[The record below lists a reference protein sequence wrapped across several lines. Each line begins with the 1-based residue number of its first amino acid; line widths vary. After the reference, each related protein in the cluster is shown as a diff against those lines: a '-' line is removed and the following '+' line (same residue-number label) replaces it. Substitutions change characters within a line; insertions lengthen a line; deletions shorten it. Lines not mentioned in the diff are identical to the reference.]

1 MIHTVKTNELHLQYI
16 KFGTGDKALVILPGL
31 SVKSVLVYEAS
42 IAAAYSVFTNDYT
55 VYLLDRRLNLSDG
68 YSIKDM
74 AEDTAAVM
82 NALGIEKACIFG
94 VSQGGM
100 AAQQFALDHPDLV
113 EKLVLCSTAP
123 KMISG
128 PAFAGGDIKEKIN
141 NFMAVLYSD
150 GVAQAAGMKV
160 PHIELS
166 EEELKRFEL
175 LYNASDGFDVSDR
188 LGEIK
193 CPTLVLGSS
202 EDKILPPEASVDIAM
217 KIGCELYMYGPPYG
231 HTVFDEAPDYK
242 NRVFEF
248 LQRDK

>member
-1 MIHTVKTNELHLQYI
+1 MIHTIKTNELHLQYI

-31 SVKSVLVYEAS
+31 SLKSVLPYEAS
-42 IAAAYSVFTNDYT
+42 ITEAYSVFTKEYI
-55 VYLLDRRLNLSDG
+55 VYLLDRRLNLFDG
-68 YSIKDM
+68 YGIKDM

-82 NALGIEKACIFG
+82 AELGIEKACIYG

-100 AAQQFALDHPDLV
+100 AAQQFAADHPDLV

-123 KMISG
+123 KMIYG
-128 PAFAGGDIKEKIN
+128 PAFKGDDIKEKID

-150 GVAQAAGMKV
+150 GVAQAAGVKV
-160 PHIELS
+160 PHIELN

-175 LYNASDGFDVSDR
+175 LYNASDGFDIYDR

-193 CPTLVLGSS
+193 CPTLVIGSA
-202 EDKILPPEASVDIAM
+202 EDKILPPKASVDIAQR
-217 KIGCELYMYGPPYG
+217 IGCELYMYGPPYG

>member
-1 MIHTVKTNELHLQYI
+1 
-16 KFGTGDKALVILPGL
+16 
-31 SVKSVLVYEAS
+31 
-42 IAAAYSVFTNDYT
+42 
-55 VYLLDRRLNLSDG
+55 
-68 YSIKDM
+68 
-74 AEDTAAVM
+74 
-82 NALGIEKACIFG
+82 
-94 VSQGGM
+94 
-100 AAQQFALDHPDLV
+100 
-113 EKLVLCSTAP
+113 
-123 KMISG
+123 
-128 PAFAGGDIKEKIN
+128 
-141 NFMAVLYSD
+141 
-150 GVAQAAGMKV
+150 MKV

>member
-1 MIHTVKTNELHLQYI
+1 MIHTVKTTGLHLQYI
-16 KFGTGDKALVILPGL
+16 KFGVGDKTLIILPGL
-31 SVKSVLVYEAS
+31 SVKSVLIYEAS
-42 IAAAYSVFTNDYT
+42 IAAAYSVFTKDYT
-55 VYLLDRRLNLSDG
+55 VYLLDRRLNLFDG
-68 YSIKDM
+68 YGIKDM

-82 NALGIEKACIFG
+82 AELGIEKACIYG

-100 AAQQFALDHPDLV
+100 AAQQLAADHPELV

-123 KMISG
+123 KMTAG
-128 PAFAGGDIKEKIN
+128 PAFEGKDIKERIN
-141 NFMAVLYSD
+141 NFLAVLYSD
-150 GVAQAAGMKV
+150 SYSKAAGVKV
-160 PHIELS
+160 PHIELN

-175 LYNASDGFDVSDR
+175 LYNASDGFDIYDR
-188 LGEIK
+188 LSEIK

-202 EDKILPPEASVDIAM
+202 EDRILPPKASVDTAL

>member
-1 MIHTVKTNELHLQYI
+1 MIQTIKTNDLDLQYI
-16 KFGTGDKALVILPGL
+16 KFGTGDKTLIILPGL
-31 SVKSVLVYEAS
+31 SVKSVLPYEAA
-42 IAAAYSVFTNDYT
+42 IAEAYSVFTKDYT
-55 VYLLDRRLNLSDG
+55 VYLLDRRLNLFDG
-68 YSIKDM
+68 YGIKDM

-82 NALGIEKACIFG
+82 SALGIDKACIFG

-100 AAQQFALDHPDLV
+100 AAQQFAADHPDLV

-123 KMISG
+123 KMIPG
-128 PAFAGGDIKEKIN
+128 PAFAGDGIKEKIN

-150 GVAQAAGMKV
+150 GVAQAAGTKA

-166 EEELKRFEL
+166 EEELKRFEI
-175 LYNASDGFDVSDR
+175 LYNASDGFDVYDR
-188 LGEIK
+188 LSGIK

-202 EDKILPPEASVDIAM
+202 EDKILPPKASVDIAL